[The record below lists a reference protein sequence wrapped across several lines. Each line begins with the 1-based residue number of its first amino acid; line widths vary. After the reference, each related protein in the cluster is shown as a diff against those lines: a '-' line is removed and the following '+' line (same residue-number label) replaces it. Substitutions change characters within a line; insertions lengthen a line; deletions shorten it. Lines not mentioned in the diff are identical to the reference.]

1 MLNLFARHG
10 RFDLRAECRGD
21 TQVDYHHTVEDMGIA
36 LGRAFAAALGNMRG
50 ITRYGSMILPMD
62 EVLMICAVDLSGRS
76 ALGYQV
82 QLPSARVGDF
92 DTELAKEFW
101 LGFVRSCPCSLHFQ
115 QMAGE
120 NTHHILEACFKGM
133 GRALAQA
140 VRIDEAHKNEV
151 PSTKGV
157 LVE

>member
-36 LGRAFAAALGNMRG
+36 LGRAFAAALGDMRG

-82 QLPSARVGDF
+82 QASAG
-92 DTELAKEFW
+92 LW
-101 LGFVRSCPCSLHFQ
+101 
-115 QMAGE
+115 
-120 NTHHILEACFKGM
+120 EAEEGLR
-133 GRALAQA
+133 GA
-140 VRIDEAHKNEV
+140 VRAHAGQKAPGQPRE
-151 PSTKGV
+151 PLCRHAAHISR
-157 LVE
+157 LS